1 MMTFDFDE
9 SLFEVKP
16 DVQALETLSSL
27 AGGIFVQLKLRSIV
41 AFWSSRE
48 YCLVVTLLNN
58 DMLNKTIC

>member
-27 AGGIFVQLKLRSIV
+27 AGGIFVQLS
-41 AFWSSRE
+41 
-48 YCLVVTLLNN
+48 
-58 DMLNKTIC
+58 